1 MKRTVLAFCAA
12 IVLAAC
18 ADRDLMPIVPNAVS
32 IGTPFTVFA
41 TTTREEE
48 PDGTLGFGRS
58 DQLRMM
64 EMTVTI
70 PPSHSPGELSYR
82 HKNPDPHKN
91 FTIAENVSVASVS
104 DLRQRFL
111 REQRENNW
119 PLREVTIFVHG
130 YNSTHPETAYRAAQ
144 MAYDVDL
151 PGSLVMYSWP
161 SRGRAFGYA
170 YDLDSMLFARDGLE
184 ETIRRVKAAGAQR
197 IILVAHSMGTALAME
212 MLRQADMRRPGWAAR
227 TLNGGVMLISPDL
240 DVDLFESQMA
250 DLKVVPQPF
259 ALMVS
264 EKDRILNISGRL
276 RGTSQGER
284 LGNIK
289 SADRLQS
296 WPIEIIDLTAFNA
309 DAASGHFVAAT
320 SPSLLAVL
328 KSAGDISRVFGP
340 VDPSLLEQIL
350 PQSQTIVSEHG
361 KLMVERQR
369 RREAR

>member
-1 MKRTVLAFCAA
+1 MKKCVLAIGMA
-12 IVLAAC
+12 ILLAAC
-18 ADRDLMPIVPNAVS
+18 ADRDLMPILPEAVK
-32 IGTPFTVFA
+32 IGTPHTIFA
-41 TTTREEE
+41 TTTRAME
-48 PDGTLGFGRS
+48 PDGTFGFGRS
-58 DQLRMM
+58 DELRMM

-70 PPSHSPGELSYR
+70 PPTHNPGELSYR

-91 FTIAENVSVASVS
+91 FAIAEDVPVASVA
-104 DLRQRFL
+104 DLRARFL

-144 MAYDVDL
+144 MAHDVDL

-184 ETIRRVKAAGAQR
+184 ETLRRVKQAGAER
-197 IILVAHSMGTALAME
+197 IIMVAHSMGTALTME
-212 MLRQADMRRPGWAAR
+212 MLRQADLHNPGWAAR

-250 DLKVVPQPF
+250 DLEKIPQPF
-259 ALMVS
+259 AVMVS

-276 RGTSQGER
+276 RGTSQAER

-289 SADRLQS
+289 SADRLQD
-296 WPIEIIDLTAFNA
+296 WPIEVIDLTAFNV

-328 KSAGDISRVFGP
+328 RSAGSVSRVFGP
-340 VDPSLLEQIL
+340 VDPSLLQQIL
-350 PQSQTIVSEHG
+350 PKSQKVISEQG
-361 KLMVERQR
+361 KLLLERQR
-369 RREAR
+369 RRADR